1 MGYAVDLT
9 LILQAVFQV
18 SLQDRAEGKVTKDR
32 VTEII
37 YEFHLSEKKK
47 SIHDAIVGAQHLV
60 AKDSMVAQIKSLIQ
74 ANEVRNFLSRVNLL
88 LIVHLCCAID
98 DG

>member
-1 MGYAVDLT
+1 MGYVVDLT

-18 SLQDRAEGKVTKDR
+18 SLQDRSEGEVTKDC

-37 YEFHLSEKKK
+37 YEFHLSQKKK
-47 SIHDAIVGAQHLV
+47 GIHDAIVGAQHLV
-60 AKDSMVAQIKSLIQ
+60 AKDSMVDQIKLLIKE
-74 ANEVRNFLSRVNLL
+74 NEGELLYSGVNPF
-88 LIVHLCCAID
+88 LIVHLYCAID

>member
-1 MGYAVDLT
+1 MGYVVDLT

-18 SLQDRAEGKVTKDR
+18 SLQDRTEGKITRDR

-47 SIHDAIVGAQHLV
+47 HIHDTIVGAQRPV
-60 AKDSMVAQIKSLIQ
+60 AKDSMAEQMKSLIKE
-74 ANEVRNFLSRVNLL
+74 NKVRSFLSR
-88 LIVHLCCAID
+88 H
-98 DG
+98 